1 MAQRVSITLVDDLDG
16 SEATGTVTFGLDGT
30 TYEIDLNDEHAS
42 TFREMLGTYVTSARA
57 VPAPGQRRRPRSV
70 ASKTTN
76 GGTKVTGS
84 IVRPKPEVVR
94 KWALENGIEVGTT
107 GRVPSSVYERYA
119 EAMAS

>member
-57 VPAPGQRRRPRSV
+57 VSGQRRRPRSV

-76 GGTKVTGS
+76 TGGSRVTGT
-84 IVRPKPEVVR
+84 IDRPKPKVVR
-94 KWALENGIEVGTT
+94 KWALENGIEVGMT

>member
-16 SEATGTVTFGLDGT
+16 SEATGTITFGLDGT

-42 TFREMLGTYVTSARA
+42 QFREMLGTYVTSARA
-57 VPAPGQRRRPRSV
+57 VSGQRRRPRSV

-76 GGTKVTGS
+76 TGGSRVTGT
-84 IVRPKPEVVR
+84 IDRPKPKVVR